1 MTDTSK
7 LPFNRITGVIAIIET
22 GHSEDGNQWYRK
34 WSDGWIE
41 QGGVSTGAADNTGAT
56 INLLQSYSN
65 TNYTLIGQNMYIGD
79 AAVRYVKFPTKQ
91 NSSFTASTGWVNGTS
106 ATYEANQ
113 FQWYA
118 CGY

>member
-1 MTDTSK
+1 MADTSK
-7 LPFNRITGVIAIIET
+7 LPFNRITGVIAVIET

-65 TNYTLIGQNMYIGD
+65 TNYTLIG
-79 AAVRYVKFPTKQ
+79 
-91 NSSFTASTGWVNGTS
+91 
-106 ATYEANQ
+106 
-113 FQWYA
+113 
-118 CGY
+118 